1 MIYRDPKCVYVADTA
16 TEGQAIVLFLA
27 ERGISAEVMNASM
40 LTDRAGF
47 GHNAITG
54 RVAEGL
60 EIWVKQ
66 ESQAADAIQLLADH
80 EQWKTHKS
88 EQAAALGPVEATC
101 EECGA
106 VSKFPGDQRGTVQT
120 CQHCRAY
127 LDVPGVED
135 MQAEP
140 NPDDEP

>member
-1 MIYRDPKCVYVADTA
+1 VIYRDPKCVYVADNA

-27 ERGISAEVMNASM
+27 DRGIAAEVMNAST

-66 ESQAADAIQLLADH
+66 ESQVADAIQLLADH
-80 EQWKTHKS
+80 GQGKAHKS
-88 EQAAALGPVEATC
+88 EQAAALGPVQATC
-101 EECGA
+101 EECLDT
-106 VSKFPGDQRGTVQT
+106 SEFPGEQRGTVQS
-120 CQHCRAY
+120 CQHCGAY
-127 LDVPGVED
+127 LDVPGFDD

-140 NPDDEP
+140 SPDEP